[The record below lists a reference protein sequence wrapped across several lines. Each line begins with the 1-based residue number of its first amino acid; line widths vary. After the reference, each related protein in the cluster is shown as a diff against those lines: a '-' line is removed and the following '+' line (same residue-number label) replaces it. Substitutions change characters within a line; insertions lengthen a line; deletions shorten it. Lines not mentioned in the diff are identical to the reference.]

1 MYADSQIRYNFI
13 LSFMPTE
20 ELQELDSEQT
30 NRIQNM
36 AQKGHSA
43 NSQSVTNMMNEVNK
57 NYSRTMNKEIL
68 HKAIFEEN
76 KEQEDS
82 SGKELI
88 NIDLK
93 FPEQTVDLVY
103 KSSLTEGVDNKFN
116 KECPYFAMIPIPA
129 HDFPKKFSD
138 FCFNSLYIKQE
149 VIEAMVKI
157 RTSCNDLIK
166 KYRLFDCSKDKTTRL
181 EEFKQ
186 IQNSAN
192 SQIKFATRDQW
203 VNKTLCKIINDSFS
217 NVGKGWF
224 NISDTSKE
232 TYEFGKLKRFLVT
245 VNFLMQDTVLTI
257 CQDSVYE
264 FKDFILKFIPLSTEI
279 FSSNEVTNKFPKKML
294 MKEGEGE
301 GEEEVKGEGD
311 SEVSKDTIELDAD
324 KADPNPLF
332 VLDLVLKPGQELP
345 QYSTD
350 PNEVVNT
357 VMGIFEEGI
366 KVLQEIPQLEPILL
380 KHLFLKNTH
389 GNKSLK
395 APLIPLSKPKIPE
408 RKHILPD
415 ENTWLW
421 NASESVRESL
431 MSGVEPLKN
440 YLKTFE
446 RFIPESQLN
455 VEKHILSLN
464 DYENPATVE
473 EIKIDIEKHRKEVE
487 RIEKEIPECINISYF
502 QVNCKDIRKVFSGKH
517 SSIVEKEIKLIA
529 TRAREK
535 NNELSLHFEEM
546 ESKIRKT
553 PQDIEELTQ
562 IKEYMASLP
571 IEIQKEK
578 LEIKE

>member
-13 LSFMPTE
+13 LSFMPTDD
-20 ELQELDSEQT
+20 LQELDSEQT

-68 HKAIFEEN
+68 HKAIFED
-76 KEQEDS
+76 KEDQDDTP
-82 SGKELI
+82 GKELI
-88 NIDLK
+88 NVDLK
-93 FPEQTVDLVY
+93 FPEQTTDLVY
-103 KSSLTEGVDNKFN
+103 KSSLTEGVDSNFN

-166 KYRLFDCSKDKTTRL
+166 KYKLFDCSKENTTRL

-217 NVGKGWF
+217 SIGKGWF
-224 NISDTSKE
+224 NINDTSKE
-232 TYEFGKLKRFLVT
+232 TYEFGKLKRFLTT

-257 CQDSVYE
+257 SKDSVYE
-264 FKDFILKFIPLSTEI
+264 FKDFILKFIPIATEI
-279 FSSNEVTNKFPKKML
+279 MSSNEVTNEFPKLAIKE
-294 MKEGEGE
+294 KEGEGE
-301 GEEEVKGEGD
+301 GEDNIKEEVKEED
-311 SEVSKDTIELDAD
+311 ESEESQEEIDLETDQS
-324 KADPNPLF
+324 DPNPLF

-357 VMGIFEEGI
+357 VMGIFDEGI

-395 APLIPLSKPKIPE
+395 APLIPLSEPKIPE

-421 NASESVRESL
+421 DASERIRLSL
-431 MSGVEPLKN
+431 LSGVDPLKD
-440 YLKTFE
+440 YLKTYE
-446 RFIPESQLN
+446 KFIPESQLN
-455 VEKHILSLN
+455 VEKHILKLN
-464 DYENPATVE
+464 DYENPATVD
-473 EIKIDIEKHRKEVE
+473 EIKIDIEKHREEVK
-487 RIEKEIPECINISYF
+487 RIEKEIPE
-502 QVNCKDIRKVFSGKH
+502 
-517 SSIVEKEIKLIA
+517 
-529 TRAREK
+529 
-535 NNELSLHFEEM
+535 
-546 ESKIRKT
+546 
-553 PQDIEELTQ
+553 
-562 IKEYMASLP
+562 
-571 IEIQKEK
+571 
-578 LEIKE
+578 